1 MSLQLQSPIA
11 AYFDADANDNDALVQ
26 LFTPDAVVK
35 DEGETHEG
43 HTAIRAWKAESHRKY
58 TFRAEPLTA
67 VTQGDNTTVVSRVTG
82 NFPGSPVDLEF
93 NFRLSDGRI
102 ASLEIVS

>member
-11 AYFDADANDNDALVQ
+11 AYFDADAKDTDALVQ

-35 DEGETHEG
+35 DEGEAHEG

-58 TFRAEPLTA
+58 TFRAEPLKA
-67 VTQGDNTTVVSRVTG
+67 VTEGDKTTVVSRVSG
-82 NFPGSPVDLEF
+82 DFPGSPVDLAF

-102 ASLEIVS
+102 ASLEIG